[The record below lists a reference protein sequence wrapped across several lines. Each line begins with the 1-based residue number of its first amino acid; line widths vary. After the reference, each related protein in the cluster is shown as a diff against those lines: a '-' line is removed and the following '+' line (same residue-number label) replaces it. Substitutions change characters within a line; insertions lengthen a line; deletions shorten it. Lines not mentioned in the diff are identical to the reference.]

1 MTSWSLFSIN
11 RGVFGHLK
19 KECTLEMCFPC
30 VVLSFGP
37 HICLIENTLE
47 RVRVISSVLH

>member
-11 RGVFGHLK
+11 RGVSGHLK
-19 KECTLEMCFPC
+19 QECTLEMCFSC

-37 HICLIENTLE
+37 HIYLIENTLE
-47 RVRVISSVLH
+47 HVRVISSVLH